1 MKRGSINSKRIF
13 FLMFVVLLTL
23 VSVTFAQPRKVRVGF
38 FHFQGYHDI
47 TADQE
52 RTGYGY
58 ELLQLMN
65 RYNDWEYVYL
75 GYDKSWSQVQ
85 QMLFDG
91 ELDLL
96 TSAQKTANRLNKYA
110 FSNTSVGTSYTIL
123 TVKDGDKR
131 FVQGNYP
138 SYNKMRVGLLK
149 DNSRNI
155 SFAKFAAEHGF
166 TYTAVYYDDIVTM
179 IADLQAGKNIDA
191 IVSSNL
197 RKVANEWV
205 LERFDP
211 APFYALVRKEDT
223 ELLKEVNAALNRMDI
238 DMPGWRTDLAGK
250 YYSVKNGDNLS
261 FNKAENDY
269 LQELQQQH
277 KVFSVL
283 VNPDRAPYS
292 YFENGEAKGIVP
304 RIFKE
309 IAKRVGIQYKF
320 IETKSRQE
328 YVKLSESD
336 EVDIV
341 LDSPYDLYWAEEY
354 HFKLTQPYMEIA
366 WGVLSRKNVQEK
378 DNQSKQI
385 GLLTENDYYTQ
396 KLVGKQF
403 KQKPIIYP
411 TVKNAVEAL
420 NNDLVDEVFL
430 FAYTAQKALAEDE
443 RNALKVTILPV
454 SPMRFALA
462 VDKHQS
468 YLLNNV
474 LNKGVQ
480 SMLQGYIDN
489 IILEEISSLRESNT
503 VLSFIYD
510 QPLVA
515 LAIVAVLVIL
525 VAGLVLSM
533 QHSKSMEQEKHLAEQ
548 AKAVDEA
555 KNKILQ
561 DALSTAE
568 QASETKGAF
577 LSRMS
582 HEIRTPLHAVLGFL
596 DLAKMEQTSPQ
607 LVNEYVDKCMVA
619 AKQLLAIIN
628 DVLDMSAIERGK
640 MRLAEESYNM
650 SVLLKEVENLFD
662 SQARSKGLSFSVYTD
677 QVKDLI
683 VVGDQLRLKQI
694 LVNLLSNAVKFTGRG
709 GKVELKVTFSNAPDN
724 KVQVKFAIQ
733 DSGIGMEPVFLQHL
747 FEPFNQ
753 ASATTAQKYGGSGL
767 GLSITKNLVNMMQG
781 SLDVISAPGKGS
793 TFTVVLTL
801 PRGEQ
806 LAKVADGAEQESF
819 FDTQS
824 DLEGIRVLLVEDN
837 VVNREIAKKLLSK
850 IGAVVTMAENGQE
863 GVNKF
868 LATKQGDIQL
878 ILMDIQMPVMDGYE
892 ATKQIRTSKHP
903 DAKQVPIVAMTAN
916 AFNEDVAAA
925 LAAGMNGHLAKPIDL
940 QAFSRV
946 LHEAKS
952 RK

>member
-13 FLMFVVLLTL
+13 FFMFVVLLTL

-85 QMLFDG
+85 QMLSDG

-96 TSAQKTANRLNKYA
+96 TSAQKTPNRLNKYA

-166 TYTAVYYDDIVTM
+166 TYTAVYYDDIITM

-223 ELLKEVNAALNRMDI
+223 ELLKEVNAALNRMDL
-238 DMPGWRTDLAGK
+238 DLPGWRTDLASK

-277 KVFSVL
+277 KIFSVL

-336 EVDIV
+336 DVDIV
-341 LDSPYDLYWAEEY
+341 LDSPYDFYWAEKY
-354 HFKLTQPYMEIA
+354 HFRLTQPYLETA

-378 DNQSKQI
+378 DNQSKRI

-396 KLVGKQF
+396 QLVGKQF
-403 KQKPIIYP
+403 KQKPIVYP

-420 NNDLVDEVFL
+420 NNELVDEVFI
-430 FAYTAQKALAEDE
+430 FAYSAQKALAEDE

-480 SMLQGYIDN
+480 SMFQGDIDN
-489 IILEEISSLRESNT
+489 IIIEEITSLRESNT

-515 LAIVAVLVIL
+515 VAIVAALVIL
-525 VAGLVLSM
+525 AAGFILAV
-533 QHSKSMEQEKHLAEQ
+533 QHSKSMEQEKRLAEQ
-548 AKAVDEA
+548 AKEVDEA

-607 LVNEYVDKCMVA
+607 LVNEYVNKCMVA

-662 SQARSKGLSFSVYTD
+662 SQARSKGVSFSVYTD
-677 QVKDLI
+677 QVKNLI

-709 GKVELKVTFSNAPDN
+709 GKVELKVSFSNASDN

-733 DSGIGMEPVFLQHL
+733 DNGVGMEPAFLQHL

-793 TFTVVLTL
+793 TFTVVLTM
-801 PRGEQ
+801 PRGER
-806 LAKVADGAEQESF
+806 LAKVSEGAEQESF

-837 VVNREIAKKLLSK
+837 AINKEIAKKLLSK
-850 IGAVVTMAENGQE
+850 VGAVVTTADNGRE
-863 GVNKF
+863 AVDKF
-868 LATKQGDIQL
+868 LATKHGDIQL
-878 ILMDIQMPVMDGYE
+878 ILMDIQMPLMDGYE
-892 ATKQIRTSKHP
+892 ATRRIRTSEHP

-925 LAAGMNGHLAKPIDL
+925 LAAGMNGHLSKPIDL
-940 QAFSRV
+940 SAFNRV
-946 LHEAKS
+946 LHEAKA
-952 RK
+952 R